1 MAALHELVVRTAGV
15 AQPELGR
22 VTPGGS
28 VSGLREDTAYVLEA
42 AGDARRLYV
51 DDIPLLDGP
60 AGQFMWAS
68 SFFAGRVE
76 VVALDAK
83 GRETSY
89 YLEVAPSSKKVQED
103 QFASMIAAIRQFDQ
117 RLLLGET
124 AACLGFGK
132 AGSGGKLDALVR
144 WERLKHHGREFLRCV
159 GAITRTPHANLK
171 PLRQALPLARVK
183 RLPQSALQDKRIVAL
198 TAGQLPE
205 GENLDALRVHVHA
218 SSATFDTP
226 ANRAICALLKRFQQA
241 LVGLQ
246 AWVMKSQDELPKADA
261 FGRCQRRL
269 DILRAYDTEVRR
281 LLSCDPFRGIKHAE
295 TTAAGLTQVAA
306 NPTYARAYR
315 TGTEALRLGVKDES
329 DTEHLRVSPSWGVY
343 ETWCYVALID
353 ALEAGLHVEFKSG
366 KSQFAETA
374 AELALLAQLPDGR
387 KLELLFQTTFRSDG
401 LSGSKQAWSLSKERR
416 PDIVLIVS
424 DENEHRTFILDAKY
438 RSGKGNVLDAMA
450 SAHIYHDSLFLA
462 GRRPDLCLLL
472 LPGDAE
478 VESLEKHETW
488 AAYGVGAISNY
499 SVGATGVQRC
509 VVAISAWLHN
519 TCNEDP
525 GHIGSRT

>member
-28 VSGLREDTAYVLEA
+28 VSGLREDTAYVLEM
-42 AGDARRLYV
+42 AGDAQRLYV
-51 DDIPLLDGP
+51 DDIPLVDGP
-60 AGQFMWAS
+60 AGQFAWAS

-76 VVALDAK
+76 AVAVDAK

-89 YLEVAPSSKKVQED
+89 YLEVAPSSEKVQED
-103 QFASMIAAIRQFDQ
+103 QFASMIAAIRKFDQ

-132 AGSGGKLDALVR
+132 AGSGGKFDALVR
-144 WERLKHHGREFLRCV
+144 WERIRRHGREFLKYID
-159 GAITRTPHANLK
+159 AITRTPHANLK
-171 PLRQALPLARVK
+171 PLRQALPLARIK
-183 RLPQSALQDKRIVAL
+183 RLPLSALQDKRIVAL

-205 GENLDALRVHVHA
+205 GENFEALRVHVHA
-218 SSATFDTP
+218 PTATIDTP

-246 AWVMKSQDELPKADA
+246 AWVIKIQDKLSKAEDS
-261 FGRCQRRL
+261 GRCQRRL

-281 LLSCDPFRGIKHAE
+281 LLSCHPFRDLKQAE
-295 TTAAGLTQVAA
+295 TTAAGLTQVVA

-315 TGTEALRLGVKDES
+315 IGTEALRLGVNDRS
-329 DTEHLRVSPSWGVY
+329 DTEHLRISPSWGVY
-343 ETWCYVALID
+343 ETWCYVALVD
-353 ALEAGLHVEFKSG
+353 ALEAGLHVEFKQGRS
-366 KSQFAETA
+366 KFAEATP
-374 AELALLAQLPDGR
+374 ELSLLAQLPDGR
-387 KLELLFQTTFRSDG
+387 ELELLFQTTFRSDG
-401 LSGSKQAWSLSKERR
+401 LSGNKQAWSLSKERR

-424 DENEHRTFILDAKY
+424 DDNEHRTFILDAKY
-438 RSGKGNVLDAMA
+438 RSGKSNVLDAMA

-472 LPGDAE
+472 LPGNAE

-488 AAYGVGAISNY
+488 ETYSVGTISNY

-509 VVAISAWLHN
+509 VVAISAWLHA
-519 TCNEDP
+519 TCNADLGHVGP
-525 GHIGSRT
+525 GP